1 MRNKVLP
8 ALLPTQVYQHQS
20 TYLDLSISSV
30 VILCHI
36 LKADDLKE
44 QWYSEPRGHL
54 GNLLTLSLTTL
65 SVFLAAR
72 TMLGPIAGPGG
83 TVFALLVLILFAL
96 IGVYQILRSC
106 ILPIPGGYL
115 VKLLGD
121 LLSRVS
127 GVTVSLPPLL
137 GMLVV
142 GILLKNIPYN
152 IGQFGRAEC
161 TEAGLNASF
170 VDSLHDLHNP
180 DDLEAFPTTANSTGA
195 LPSNCHPRYIGHELD
210 PILSRSLRT
219 LCLAVI
225 LLRAGL
231 ELDPVQLW
239 RLSGMVIRATFI
251 PCFVEAAAVACLS
264 HFILGF
270 PWTVG
275 FMLGFVLAAVSP
287 AVIIPCLMSLSERGF
302 GVAKGI
308 PTLVISACAAD
319 DVVAI
324 SG

>member
-1 MRNKVLP
+1 
-8 ALLPTQVYQHQS
+8 
-20 TYLDLSISSV
+20 
-30 VILCHI
+30 
-36 LKADDLKE
+36 
-44 QWYSEPRGHL
+44 
-54 GNLLTLSLTTL
+54 
-65 SVFLAAR
+65 
-72 TMLGPIAGPGG
+72 
-83 TVFALLVLILFAL
+83 
-96 IGVYQILRSC
+96 
-106 ILPIPGGYL
+106 
-115 VKLLGD
+115 
-121 LLSRVS
+121 
-127 GVTVSLPPLL
+127 
-137 GMLVV
+137 MLVV

-152 IGQFGRAEC
+152 FGQFGRAEC

-170 VDSLHDLHNP
+170 VDSLHDLHLP
-180 DDLEAFPTTANSTGA
+180 EDLEFSDRNQTSEAV
-195 LPSNCHPRYIGHELD
+195 PSDCHPRYIGHELD

-239 RLSGMVIRATFI
+239 RLSGMVLRATFI
-251 PCFVEAAAVACLS
+251 PCFVEAAAVAALS

-287 AVIIPCLMSLSERGF
+287 AVIIPCLMSLSERGY

-324 SG
+324 SGSVYLLTVLSFLPFTCQVRHLSWDQLQRER

>member
-1 MRNKVLP
+1 M
-8 ALLPTQVYQHQS
+8 
-20 TYLDLSISSV
+20 
-30 VILCHI
+30 
-36 LKADDLKE
+36 
-44 QWYSEPRGHL
+44 
-54 GNLLTLSLTTL
+54 LTS
-65 SVFLAAR
+65 
-72 TMLGPIAGPGG
+72 
-83 TVFALLVLILFAL
+83 
-96 IGVYQILRSC
+96 
-106 ILPIPGGYL
+106 GGYL

-121 LLSRVS
+121 LLSRAS

-152 IGQFGRAEC
+152 YGQFGRAEC
-161 TEAGLNASF
+161 TEEGLNASF
-170 VDSLHDLHNP
+170 VDSLHLHNAK
-180 DDLEAFPTTANSTGA
+180 DLEEYSYNTTVPAV
-195 LPSNCHPRYIGHELD
+195 PSNCHPRYIGHELD
-210 PILSRSLRT
+210 PILSRGLRT

>member
-1 MRNKVLP
+1 
-8 ALLPTQVYQHQS
+8 
-20 TYLDLSISSV
+20 
-30 VILCHI
+30 
-36 LKADDLKE
+36 
-44 QWYSEPRGHL
+44 
-54 GNLLTLSLTTL
+54 
-65 SVFLAAR
+65 
-72 TMLGPIAGPGG
+72 MLGPIAGPGG
-83 TVFALLVLILFAL
+83 TVFALLVLIVFAL
-96 IGVYQILRSC
+96 IG
-106 ILPIPGGYL
+106 GYL
-115 VKLLGD
+115 VQLLGK
-121 LLSRVS
+121 LLSRLCGIS
-127 GVTVSLPPLL
+127 ISLPPLL
-137 GMLVV
+137 GMLIV

-152 IGQFGRAEC
+152 YGQFGRAEC
-161 TEAGLNASF
+161 TPGGHNASF
-170 VDSLHDLHNP
+170 VDSLHSPVHE
-180 DDLEAFPTTANSTGA
+180 DDGPADCS
-195 LPSNCHPRYIGHELD
+195 PRYIGHELD
-210 PILSRSLRT
+210 PILSRGLRT

-239 RLSGMVIRATFI
+239 RLSGMVVRATFI
-251 PCFVEAAAVACLS
+251 PCFVEAAAVAALS

-287 AVIIPCLMSLSERGF
+287 AVIIPCLMSLSERGY

>member
-1 MRNKVLP
+1 M
-8 ALLPTQVYQHQS
+8 
-20 TYLDLSISSV
+20 
-30 VILCHI
+30 
-36 LKADDLKE
+36 
-44 QWYSEPRGHL
+44 
-54 GNLLTLSLTTL
+54 
-65 SVFLAAR
+65 
-72 TMLGPIAGPGG
+72 
-83 TVFALLVLILFAL
+83 
-96 IGVYQILRSC
+96 
-106 ILPIPGGYL
+106 
-115 VKLLGD
+115 VKLLGEMLSH
-121 LLSRVS
+121 LL

-152 IGQFGRAEC
+152 FGQFGRAEC
-161 TEAGLNASF
+161 TEEGLNATF

-180 DDLEAFPTTANSTGA
+180 EDLEAHPTTATIGD
-195 LPSNCHPRYIGHELD
+195 CTPRYIGHELD
-210 PILSRSLRT
+210 PILSRGLRT

-239 RLSGMVIRATFI
+239 RLSGMVLRATFI
-251 PCFVEAAAVACLS
+251 PCFVEAAAVAALS

-287 AVIIPCLMSLSERGF
+287 AVIIPCLMSLSERGY
-302 GVAKGI
+302 GVEKGV